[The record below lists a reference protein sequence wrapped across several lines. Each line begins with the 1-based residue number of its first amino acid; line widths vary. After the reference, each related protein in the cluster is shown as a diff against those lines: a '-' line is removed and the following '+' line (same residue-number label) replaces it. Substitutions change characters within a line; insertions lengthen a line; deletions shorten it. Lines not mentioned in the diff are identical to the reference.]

1 MLKLCYSSGDSLYLG
16 HQPQTLHIMK
26 HKSLTRALH
35 SLTKILLLLTVL
47 LCVDTTAK
55 AQYIPDTRHIQYRNG
70 NLYTTEGVKLDKST
84 AVRYMNGN
92 DYDNYYLKGKRLFT
106 SGIVLSATG
115 AGIIAGSVLF
125 DVIYSSTQNNQ
136 ATGDIHTETYY
147 LPVVSLTGAIVG
159 GTLLVASIPLY
170 WVGTVKLKRRL
181 RFRLLRL
188 QGVWGWLSISNTAD
202 QNSSA
207 SMQRAEPPPWV
218 SM

>member
-1 MLKLCYSSGDSLYLG
+1 
-16 HQPQTLHIMK
+16 MK
-26 HKSLTRALH
+26 HKSLTGPALP
-35 SLTKILLLLTVL
+35 SLTKILLLLIVL
-47 LCVDTTAK
+47 LCIDTTAK

-125 DVIYSSTQNNQ
+125 DVIYSTTQNNQ
-136 ATGDIHTETYY
+136 ATGDIHIETYY
-147 LPVVSLTGAIVG
+147 LPVVSLTGTIVG

-170 WVGTVKLKRRL
+170 WVGTVKLKKAAT
-181 RFRLLRL
+181 
-188 QGVWGWLSISNTAD
+188 LSFT
-202 QNSSA
+202 
-207 SMQRAEPPPWV
+207 PPSGGLGLAV
-218 SM
+218 NF

>member
-1 MLKLCYSSGDSLYLG
+1 MR
-16 HQPQTLHIMK
+16 HQPQTLRIMK
-26 HKSLTRALH
+26 HKSLTGPALP
-35 SLTKILLLLTVL
+35 SLTKILLLFIVL
-47 LCVDTTAK
+47 SCIGTTAK

-92 DYDNYYLKGKRLFT
+92 DYDNYYLKGKGLFT

-136 ATGDIHTETYY
+136 ATGDIHIETYY
-147 LPVVSLTGAIVG
+147 LPVVSLIGTVVG

-170 WVGTVKLKRRL
+170 WVGTVKLKKAAT
-181 RFRLLRL
+181 
-188 QGVWGWLSISNTAD
+188 LSFT
-202 QNSSA
+202 
-207 SMQRAEPPPWV
+207 PPSGGLGLAV
-218 SM
+218 NF